1 MENKTKGNFG
11 AGLLLFL
18 LPLYS
23 FLTWIYVFNTNPDHS
38 IRVEKYKKFFL
49 GIFQGPLLH
58 GVVNIACAALAIVF
72 LARLHKLSTP
82 AVILKYTLIVVSSL
96 LIMFNLWT
104 LM

>member
-1 MENKTKGNFG
+1 MVNKNKKNFILG
-11 AGLLLFL
+11 IVLLLF
-18 LPLYS
+18 PIYS
-23 FLTWIYVFNTNPDHS
+23 FLALIYVFGNKPYHPA
-38 IRVEKYKKFFL
+38 RVEKYKEFFL

-58 GVVNIACAALAIVF
+58 GVANLACAALAIVF

-82 AVILKYTLIVVSSL
+82 AAILKYALIVISSL